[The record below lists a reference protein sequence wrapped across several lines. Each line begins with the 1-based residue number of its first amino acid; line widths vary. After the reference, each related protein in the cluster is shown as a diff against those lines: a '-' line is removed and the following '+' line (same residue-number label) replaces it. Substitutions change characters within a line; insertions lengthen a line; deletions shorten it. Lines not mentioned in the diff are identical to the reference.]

1 MRMGRAGRHTDET
14 ADQGDPMS
22 EIGPYVDV
30 HLLPV
35 PERNLGVYELQA
47 AAFGAVAREY
57 GALSYREFR
66 ADDVGEGFA
75 AGEGEVMT
83 VAVVEFESREHRDEV
98 MGKVI
103 GDARVREMAAAEQPA
118 DMTRMVYGGFA
129 PLVSV

>member
-1 MRMGRAGRHTDET
+1 
-14 ADQGDPMS
+14 MS

-30 HLLPV
+30 YLLPV

-83 VAVVEFESREHRDEV
+83 VAVVEFESRRAPRRGDGQGHR
-98 MGKVI
+98 GRACA
-103 GDARVREMAAAEQPA
+103 GDGRRGAAGRHDPHGL
-118 DMTRMVYGGFA
+118 RRFA
-129 PLVSV
+129 PLVSVSAIAARVAGVAEAS